1 MVFQVLSAP
10 PNRAEPA
17 ILAGAVGGGPAI
29 GILHADP
36 REPSEM
42 LIFDRLRGM
51 GASVELL
58 DVRSIDMGRP
68 KYFDCVLNCVYPST
82 VFQQSESV
90 LDLAVAAVKG
100 FEQNGVFVMSGML
113 ATLTD
118 YSKLLAAQVLT
129 MQGVRT
135 PATLPLTPDLAAGPP
150 PFLPLV
156 IKPNIGAFGRDC
168 VRVTSTDEW
177 RAEIGKSDWRT
188 RLRVIQE
195 CINPIGEADYR
206 VTVMFG
212 RVEFATRRRLIGGWF
227 GNNQGRS
234 EITDAM
240 GDLPTEAREL
250 AVRSTQAIGAL
261 ANGVDLMID
270 REGPVIIENNPTFSF
285 SPGSGKGDVFA
296 RGTFDFLVRRGHAQ
310 ARTANAIP

>member
-1 MVFQVLSAP
+1 MVFQVLSAL
-10 PNRAEPA
+10 PNRAESA
-17 ILAGAVGGGPAI
+17 ILAGANGGGPVI

-36 REPSEM
+36 REPEIAM
-42 LIFDRLRGM
+42 CDRLRAM

-58 DVRSIDMGRP
+58 DVRSIDMSRQ
-68 KYFDCVLNCVYPST
+68 KYFDCVLNRVYPST
-82 VFQQSESV
+82 VFQQSESIV
-90 LDLAVAAVKG
+90 DQTIAAVKG
-100 FEQNGVFVMSGML
+100 FEQSGVFVMSGML

-118 YSKLLAAQVLT
+118 YSKLLAAQVLS

-135 PATLPLTPDLAAGPP
+135 PLTLPLTGDLAKGSP

-156 IKPNIGAFGRDC
+156 VKPNLGALGRDC
-168 VRVTSTDEW
+168 VRVGSTDQW

-195 CINPIGEADYR
+195 CINPLGEVDYR
-206 VTVMFG
+206 ITVMFG
-212 RVEFATRRRLIGGWF
+212 QVEFATRRCLIGGWF
-227 GNNQGRS
+227 GNNQGPS

-270 REGPVIIENNPTFSF
+270 RNGPVVIENNPTLGFR
-285 SPGSGKGDVFA
+285 PGSSKVDVFA
-296 RGTFDFLVRRGHAQ
+296 RRVFDFLVRRGHVQ
-310 ARTANAIP
+310 ARRANAVP